1 MLDSATRVTISLTIN
16 GKPVQAEIEARTLL
30 VEFLRDELDLTGTH
44 IGCDTSFC
52 GACTILVN
60 GRSVKSCT
68 LFAVQADGAEVLT
81 VEGLMADG
89 ELHPVQQAFI
99 DLHGLQCG
107 FCTPGMMLS
116 TVQLLRQ
123 KPNPTEADIRKGLAG
138 NCCRCTG
145 YQNIAKAVTAAAA
158 KMGGQ

>member
-1 MLDSATRVTISLTIN
+1 MPDSATRVSLKLTVN
-16 GKPVQAEIEARTLL
+16 GKPVQAEIDARTLL

-52 GACTILVN
+52 GACTVLVN
-60 GRSVKSCT
+60 GRSAKSCT

-81 VEGLMADG
+81 VEGLIRDG
-89 ELHPVQQAFI
+89 ELHPVQQAFV
-99 DLHGLQCG
+99 DYHGLQCG

-116 TVQLLRQ
+116 AVQLLQQ

-145 YQNIAKAVTAAAA
+145 YQNITKSVAAAAA
-158 KMGGQ
+158 KMGGR